1 MSQTEQALL
10 EQLNISDFDIEYRK
24 LLFSLTN
31 EDCSLLEA
39 WKPVVEARIDP
50 LIDSFY
56 EGQAG
61 VPEIAALLGDA
72 NTFERLHAELRK
84 YVLDLFSGT
93 YDLAYAK
100 HRIHVGLIHTRGR
113 VEPKLYLSS
122 INMLKGLLMELVIET
137 IVDERKRH
145 ATLKALNAL
154 LLFDIHLL
162 VDAHIQSLA
171 FELEASRKQCEHF
184 VASLEKKVQERTQ
197 HLERLASTDPLTG
210 LQNIRFLYQT
220 LTRTLR
226 AAQRRSEYVSV
237 VFLDINDFKAIND
250 THGHQRGDELLRV
263 VGAAIQQI
271 SRLEDSCFRYGGDE
285 FCMILPN
292 CREAEAHGLYIG
304 RLNAA
309 LKHRVENIRL
319 SIGIAEAAPG
329 AAIEPAELIRLA
341 DKRMYQ
347 TKRMNKGM

>member
-1 MSQTEQALL
+1 MSQAEQALL
-10 EQLNISDFDIEYRK
+10 EQLKISDFDIEYRK
-24 LLFSLTN
+24 LLFSLTD
-31 EDCSLLEA
+31 EDCKLLKA
-39 WKPVVEARIDP
+39 CKPVVEARIDP
-50 LIDSFY
+50 LIDRFY
-56 EGQAG
+56 ARQAV
-61 VPEIAALLGDA
+61 VPEIAALLEDA
-72 NTFERLHAELRK
+72 NTLERLRAALRN
-84 YVLDLFSGT
+84 YVLDLFSGI
-93 YDLAYAK
+93 YDLEYAK
-100 HRIHVGLIHTRGR
+100 HRIRVGLIHTQIR
-113 VEPKLYLSS
+113 VESKLYLSS
-122 INMLKGLLMELVIET
+122 INMLKGLLMELIIET
-137 IVDERKRH
+137 IADEIKRH
-145 ATLKALNAL
+145 ATLKALHAL

-162 VDAHIQSLA
+162 VEAHIQSLIS
-171 FELEASRKQCEHF
+171 ELEASRKQCEHF

-220 LTRTLR
+220 LTRALR

-292 CREAEAHGLYIG
+292 CREAEAHALYIG

-309 LKHRVENIRL
+309 LKHRAENIRL
-319 SIGIAEAAPG
+319 SIGIAEAAPV

-347 TKRMNKGM
+347 TKRMNKGT

>member
-10 EQLNISDFDIEYRK
+10 EQLKISDFDIEYRK

-31 EDCSLLEA
+31 EDCQLLEA
-39 WKPVVEARIDP
+39 CKPIVEVRIDQ
-50 LIDSFY
+50 LIDRFY
-56 EGQAG
+56 ERQTG
-61 VPEIAALLGDA
+61 VPEIAAMLSDA
-72 NTFERLHAELRK
+72 HALERLRAEQRN
-84 YVLDLFSGT
+84 YVLDLFSGI
-93 YDLAYAK
+93 YDLEYAK
-100 HRIHVGLIHTRGR
+100 HRIRVGLGYTCVSI
-113 VEPKLYLSS
+113 EPKLYLSS
-122 INMLKGLLMELVIET
+122 INMLKSLLMELIIEN
-137 IVDERKRH
+137 IADEIRRH

-154 LLFDIHLL
+154 LLFDVHLL
-162 VDAHIQSLA
+162 IDAHVQSLIA
-171 FELEASRKQCEHF
+171 ALEASRKQCEHF
-184 VASLEKKVQERTQ
+184 VASLERKVQERTQ

-210 LQNIRFLYQT
+210 LQNIRFLHQT
-220 LTRTLR
+220 MTRILR

-292 CREAEAHGLYIG
+292 CREAEAHALYIG

-309 LKHRVENIRL
+309 LKHQVENVRL
-319 SIGIAEAAPG
+319 SIGIAEAAPD
-329 AAIEPAELIRLA
+329 ASIEPAELIRLA

-347 TKRMNKGM
+347 AKRMNKGI